1 MSLNTCLK
9 NDTPIGP
16 ADLGLTFLDFSSSF
30 DLGTNCVSNASY
42 IRPDD
47 AGSFLPWPYTLAW
60 FLVHFPV
67 TLIRVHR
74 WERVQA
80 LSIILAIITVWFQ
93 IQAFTSSI
101 EPDAILVWMPIF
113 VVLDIGAM
121 MQLAFLIIE
130 ESGFW
135 PLVKALPSIF
145 RWSERRSSL
154 ATSETSIESDQ
165 DPKPKGCSSFSGH
178 DKTVQTANKTTSLC
192 R

>member
-1 MSLNTCLK
+1 MSLGSCLSP
-9 NDTPIGP
+9 DQAIGP
-16 ADLGLTFLDFSSSF
+16 PSEGLTFANFSDSESI
-30 DLGTNCVSNASY
+30 NCSKLPSY
-42 IRPDD
+42 IRPDE

-60 FLVHFPV
+60 FLIHFPI

-93 IQAFTSSI
+93 IQAYTSGI
-101 EPDAILVWMPIF
+101 EPDAVLVWMPIF

-135 PLVKALPSIF
+135 PLVQALPTVF
-145 RWSERRSSL
+145 RWSERRRSL
-154 ATSETSIESDQ
+154 ATSETSVETEP
-165 DPKPKGCSSFSGH
+165 DPKTQGCSLPRQEKS
-178 DKTVQTANKTTSLC
+178 VQKAN
-192 R
+192 